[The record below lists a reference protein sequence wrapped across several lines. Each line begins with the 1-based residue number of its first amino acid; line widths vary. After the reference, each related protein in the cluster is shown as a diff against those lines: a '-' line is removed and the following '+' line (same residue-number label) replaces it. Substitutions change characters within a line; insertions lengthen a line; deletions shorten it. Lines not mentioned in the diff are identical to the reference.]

1 MNTEFLRRLLPRS
14 ASSPAP
20 GSWAP
25 PTGPGHHRSVAI
37 RRFAA
42 LSLLITALLLAVTGG
57 REGGPAVLVFTQ
69 ALEAGQPVGEGD
81 VELRTYPAALAPE
94 SALSSPED
102 AHGLIVVAS
111 ATAGEPVTPG
121 RLLDSHLVEALAGPD
136 STLVPVNLAE
146 PEVTALLHHG
156 DTVSIVTVAGD
167 SEGPGLYEDDSE
179 PRVIADGAR
188 VVATGEAA
196 TGRADTVLVALDSTA
211 GLGVAAASLSHPL
224 AIVLTS
230 PAGH

>member
-167 SEGPGLYEDDSE
+167 SE
-179 PRVIADGAR
+179 PRVIAEGAR

>member
-1 MNTEFLRRLLPRS
+1 M
-14 ASSPAP
+14 
-20 GSWAP
+20 
-25 PTGPGHHRSVAI
+25 
-37 RRFAA
+37 
-42 LSLLITALLLAVTGG
+42 
-57 REGGPAVLVFTQ
+57 
-69 ALEAGQPVGEGD
+69 
-81 VELRTYPAALAPE
+81 
-94 SALSSPED
+94 
-102 AHGLIVVAS
+102 AS

-167 SEGPGLYEDDSE
+167 SE
-179 PRVIADGAR
+179 PRVIAEGAR